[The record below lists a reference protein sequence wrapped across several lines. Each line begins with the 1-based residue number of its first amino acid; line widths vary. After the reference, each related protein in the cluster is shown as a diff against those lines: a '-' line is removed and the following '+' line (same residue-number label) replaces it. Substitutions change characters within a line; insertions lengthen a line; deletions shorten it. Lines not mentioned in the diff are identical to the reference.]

1 MEGLSQSHR
10 EIKTKPGCVK
20 YSCDIQTEGWAGC
33 QASDDGFRCQELF
46 PFCIYPESLKF
57 KVAHSF
63 ISMLSPLSFKLCI
76 HKCVALK
83 DHAEITLATL
93 W

>member
-10 EIKTKPGCVK
+10 EIKTKSGCVK

-57 KVAHSF
+57 KVAHSC
-63 ISMLSPLSFKLCI
+63 ISMRFPLSFKSRI
-76 HKCVALK
+76 YKCVALK